1 MGFESE
7 TYGKATMA
15 KPELKNCNEIP
26 QDRTDL
32 EKDQGIYRNLS
43 QFIAICRNLFSMYIL
58 NALIRDFTSLFDLF
72 NSDSLISQ
80 KSVITGLKK
89 EKKEKQSEK

>member
-1 MGFESE
+1 MRYHK
-7 TYGKATMA
+7 T
-15 KPELKNCNEIP
+15 ELIWKRIKEFIA
-26 QDRTDL
+26 
-32 EKDQGIYRNLS
+32 IYRNLS

-89 EKKEKQSEK
+89 RKKKEKQSEK

>member
-1 MGFESE
+1 MRYHK
-7 TYGKATMA
+7 T
-15 KPELKNCNEIP
+15 ELIWKRIKE
-26 QDRTDL
+26 
-32 EKDQGIYRNLS
+32 
-43 QFIAICRNLFSMYIL
+43 FIAICRNLFSMYIL